1 MARNDYTLGQ
11 ARMQNSRGGGPGGG
25 GRMRVA
31 EKPKDFKAAFRMI
44 LRYCRR
50 FLAPIVAGLSCA
62 VASSVLTLFGPDRLG
77 QITRLIEAGME
88 TGVFDLSAIVR
99 ITVFLLVFYLGSSGL
114 TYAQNFLMITA
125 TQKMMK
131 LMRSDISRK
140 LNRIPLKRFDSA
152 SFGDLLSRV
161 TNDVDTIGDSLN
173 NSIGQLCTATVLFA
187 GCVLLMLI
195 TNVPLA
201 LLAIGASLIGFFS
214 MNVLIRRSQKYFSRR
229 QRYLGE
235 LNGHIEEIYAAHN
248 IVKSYNGEAEAKQ
261 EFTRLNELLFENNWK
276 SQFMSGV
283 MQPMMELV
291 GNLGYLAV
299 CVVGAVMTKNGLI
312 GFDVIVSFIVYVK
325 LFTQPLGQV
334 AQSVTNLQSAAAAAE
349 RVFSFL
355 DEPEMADESAK
366 TERLEARQGRVE
378 FEHVR
383 FGYDPGRT
391 IIHDF
396 STVIQPG
403 QKVAI
408 VGPTGA
414 GKTTI
419 VNLLMRFY
427 ELDSGRILIDG
438 VDIASLTR
446 ENVHDL
452 FCMVLQDTWLFDGT
466 IRENIV
472 YSKQNVPDEKVVE
485 ACKAVGLDYFIRTL
499 PKGYD
504 TVLSDESS
512 LSAGQRQLMTIARAM
527 VEDAPLLILDEATS
541 SVDTRTEV
549 LVQRAMERL
558 TQGRTSFTIAHRLST
573 IRSADVILVMRDG
586 DIIETGSHEQL
597 LARGG
602 FYAQLWKSQ
611 FVNAETI

>member
-1 MARNDYTLGQ
+1 MAKNDYTLGQ
-11 ARMQNSRGGGPGGG
+11 AKMQNGRGG

-31 EKPKDFKAAFRMI
+31 EKPKDFKGAFKMI
-44 LRYCRR
+44 LRYIRHFMPGVIAALLC
-50 FLAPIVAGLSCA
+50 AMAGSG
-62 VASSVLTLFGPDRLG
+62 LTLFGPDRLG
-77 QITRLIEAGME
+77 RITRLIEAGME
-88 TGVFDLSAIVR
+88 GHGFDLAAVVR
-99 ITVFLLVFYLGSSGL
+99 ITVALVLFYFGSSALVYG
-114 TYAQNFLMITA
+114 QNFLMATM
-125 TQKMMK
+125 TQKIMK
-131 LMRSDISRK
+131 MMRSDISRK
-140 LNRIPLKRFDSA
+140 LNRIPLKRYDSA

-161 TNDVDTIGDSLN
+161 TNDVDTIGESLN
-173 NSIGQLCTATVLFA
+173 NAVPQLCSAMVLFL
-187 GCVLLMLI
+187 GCAILMLW
-195 TNVPLA
+195 TNLILGVVALA
-201 LLAIGASLIGFFS
+201 ASMIGFFT
-214 MNVLIRRSQKYFSRR
+214 MNIIIKRSQKYFSRR

-248 IVKSYNGEAEAKQ
+248 IVKTYNGEEEAKE
-261 EFTRLNELLFENNWK
+261 EFSRLNRLLFENNWK

-283 MQPMMELV
+283 MGPMMELV

-299 CVVGAVMTKNGLI
+299 CVLGAVMTKNGLI
-312 GFDVIVSFIVYVK
+312 DFAVIVSFIVYVK

-355 DEPEMADESAK
+355 DEPEMEDESHK
-366 TERLEARQGRVE
+366 QEKLEVCRGKVE
-378 FEHVR
+378 FEHVN
-383 FGYDPGRT
+383 FGYLPERT

-396 STVIQPG
+396 SAVIQPG

-427 ELDSGRILIDG
+427 ELNSGRILIDG
-438 VDIASLTR
+438 VDIANLTR

-452 FCMVLQDTWLFDGT
+452 FCMVLQDTWLFEGT
-466 IRENIV
+466 IKENII
-472 YSKQNVPDEKVVE
+472 YSMENVTDEKVVE

-499 PKGYD
+499 PMGYD
-504 TVLSDESS
+504 TKLGDESN

-549 LVQRAMERL
+549 LVQRAMEKL
-558 TQGRTSFTIAHRLST
+558 TAGRTSFTIAHRLST
-573 IRSADVILVMRDG
+573 IRSADVILVMKDG
-586 DIIETGSHEQL
+586 DIIETGNHDEL
-597 LARGG
+597 LERGG
-602 FYAQLWKSQ
+602 FYAQLWQSQ
-611 FVNAETI
+611 FVNNEAI

>member
-1 MARNDYTLGQ
+1 MAKNDYTLGQ
-11 ARMQNSRGGGPGGG
+11 AKMQNSRGGRG
-25 GRMRVA
+25 MRVA
-31 EKPKDFKAAFRMI
+31 EKPKDFKGAFAMI
-44 LRYCRR
+44 LRYIRH
-50 FLAPIVAGLSCA
+50 FMPGVIAALLCA
-62 VASSVLTLFGPDRLG
+62 MIGSGLTLFGPDRLG
-77 QITRLIEAGME
+77 RITKLIEAGME
-88 TGVFDLSAIVR
+88 GRGFDLAAVVR
-99 ITVFLLVFYLGSSGL
+99 ITVALVLFYLGSSALVYG
-114 TYAQNFLMITA
+114 QNFLMTTM
-125 TQKMMK
+125 TQKIMK
-131 LMRSDISRK
+131 MMRSDISRK
-140 LNRIPLKRFDSA
+140 LNRIPLKRYDSA

-161 TNDVDTIGDSLN
+161 TNDVDTIGESLN
-173 NSIGQLCTATVLFA
+173 NAVPQLCSAVVLFL
-187 GCVLLMLI
+187 GCAVLMLF
-195 TNVPLA
+195 TNLILGVVALA
-201 LLAIGASLIGFFS
+201 ASMIGFFS
-214 MNVLIRRSQKYFSRR
+214 MNIIIKRSQKYFSRR

-248 IVKSYNGEAEAKQ
+248 IVKTYNGEAEAKQ
-261 EFTRLNELLFENNWK
+261 EFSRLNRLLFENNWK

-283 MQPMMELV
+283 MNPMMELV

-299 CVVGAVMTKNGLI
+299 CVLGAVMTKNGLI
-312 GFDVIVSFIVYVK
+312 DFAVIVAFIVYVK

-355 DEPEMADESAK
+355 DEPEMEDESYK
-366 TERLEARQGRVE
+366 QETLEVCRGKVE
-378 FEHVR
+378 FEHVN
-383 FGYDPGRT
+383 FGYLPERT

-427 ELDSGRILIDG
+427 ELNSGRILIDG
-438 VDIASLTR
+438 VDIANLTR

-452 FCMVLQDTWLFDGT
+452 FCMVLQDTWLFEGT
-466 IRENIV
+466 IKENIV
-472 YSKQNVPDEKVVE
+472 YSMENVSDEKVIE

-499 PKGYD
+499 PMGYD
-504 TVLSDESS
+504 TKLGDESN

-549 LVQRAMERL
+549 LVQRAMEKL
-558 TQGRTSFTIAHRLST
+558 TAGRTSFTIAHRLST
-573 IRSADVILVMRDG
+573 IRSADVILVMKDG
-586 DIIETGSHEQL
+586 DIIETGNHEEL
-597 LARGG
+597 LEKQGR
-602 FYAQLWKSQ
+602 YYELYMTQ
-611 FVNAETI
+611 FSGNKI

>member
-1 MARNDYTLGQ
+1 MAKNDYTLGQ
-11 ARMQNSRGGGPGGG
+11 AKMQNSRGGRG
-25 GRMRVA
+25 MRVA
-31 EKPKDFKAAFRMI
+31 EKPKDFKGALKMI
-44 LRYCRR
+44 LRYIRH
-50 FLAPIVAGLSCA
+50 FMPGVIGALACA
-62 VASSVLTLFGPDRLG
+62 MVGSGLTLFGPDRLG
-77 QITRLIEAGME
+77 RITKLIEAGME
-88 TGVFDLSAIVR
+88 GRGFDLQAVVR
-99 ITVFLLVFYLGSSGL
+99 ITVALVLFYLGSSALVYG
-114 TYAQNFLMITA
+114 QNFLMATM
-125 TQKMMK
+125 TQKIMK
-131 LMRSDISRK
+131 MMRSDISRK
-140 LNRIPLKRFDSA
+140 LNRIPLKRYDSA

-161 TNDVDTIGDSLN
+161 TNDVDTIGESLN
-173 NSIGQLCTATVLFA
+173 NAVPQLCSAMVLFL
-187 GCVLLMLI
+187 GCTILMLV
-195 TNVPLA
+195 TNLILGVVALA
-201 LLAIGASLIGFFS
+201 ASMIGFFT
-214 MNVLIRRSQKYFSRR
+214 MNIIIKRSQKYFSRR

-248 IVKSYNGEAEAKQ
+248 IVKTYNGEAEAKQ
-261 EFTRLNELLFENNWK
+261 EFTRLNRLLFENNWK

-283 MQPMMELV
+283 MGPMMELV

-299 CVVGAVMTKNGLI
+299 CVLGAVMTKNGMI
-312 GFDVIVSFIVYVK
+312 DFAVIVSFIVYVK

-355 DEPEMADESAK
+355 DEPEMEDESYK
-366 TERLEARQGRVE
+366 QEKLEVCRGKVE
-378 FEHVR
+378 FEHVN
-383 FGYDPGRT
+383 FGYLPERT

-396 STVIQPG
+396 STVVQPG

-438 VDIASLTR
+438 VDIANLTR

-452 FCMVLQDTWLFDGT
+452 FCMVLQDTWLFEGT
-466 IRENIV
+466 IKENII
-472 YSKQNVPDEKVVE
+472 YSMENVTDEKVVE

-499 PKGYD
+499 PMGYD
-504 TVLSDESS
+504 TKLGDESN

-549 LVQRAMERL
+549 LVQRAMEKL
-558 TQGRTSFTIAHRLST
+558 TAGRTSFTIAHRLST
-573 IRSADVILVMRDG
+573 IRSADVILVMKDG
-586 DIIETGSHEQL
+586 DIIETGNHEEL

-602 FYAQLWKSQ
+602 FYAQLWQSQ
-611 FVNAETI
+611 FVNNEAI